1 MNQPDYL
8 NAAIK
13 ASETLINF
21 GISSAPVDSLPI
33 LKKYPG
39 VFVVSFAEMSEQLSM
54 ERQNLVTL
62 CGENNQDAVTS
73 VHFDGDR
80 VRYLV
85 AYNQQLPLFIVNRAL
100 ARELGHIVLG
110 HDGTR
115 PEAVRNAEARCFAH
129 HLLCPRPLIHAIQAF
144 NLRLTTELLGNVTG
158 CYDYCLS
165 CIRRTPGVPV
175 PAELNR
181 AVRDQFMP
189 YFKNLF
195 EFQRYASLKDVS
207 ALADLGTYMDR
218 YEE

>member
-39 VFVVSFAEMSEQLSM
+39 VFVVSFAEMSETLCM
-54 ERQNLVTL
+54 DRQNLVSI
-62 CGENNQDAVTS
+62 CGESNQDAVTS
-73 VHFDGDR
+73 VHIDGDS
-80 VRYLV
+80 VRYVV
-85 AYNQQLPLFIVNRAL
+85 AYNQQLPLFIVGRAL
-100 ARELGHIVLG
+100 ARELGHILLG

-115 PEAVRNAEARCFAH
+115 PEDVRNAEARCFAH
-129 HLLCPRPLIHAIQAF
+129 HLLCPRPLIHAIQAC
-144 NLRLTTELLGNVTG
+144 NLRLTTDLLGNVTG

-165 CIRRTPGVPV
+165 CMRKTPGVSV

-189 YFKNLF
+189 YMKNLF

-207 ALADLGTYMDR
+207 ALADLGTYMDN
-218 YEE
+218 YVE